1 METVLKKSVK
11 SAAEFNANL
20 MRELRQER
28 RAYFDL
34 QSFVSV
40 HSLLYVY

>member
-1 METVLKKSVK
+1 METLMKKSVK
-11 SAAEFNANL
+11 SAAEFNASL

-34 QSFVSV
+34 QTFVSY
-40 HSLLYVY
+40 HFETLFT